1 MKKKNIIN
9 LIKYHVEHNEHAFR
23 EEAYEIARYFD
34 DKGDGEIASYI
45 MALLADTNVLYP
57 QMNKDDNSYFN
68 SVDIS
73 TTSLYL
79 PDIIIDEIKGIVNA
93 VSHNIGINKFLFKG
107 SPGTGKTE
115 ATKHLA
121 RILKRDLFS
130 VDFSS
135 IIDSK
140 LGETQKNISNLFE
153 EINTFARPNKVIILF
168 DEIDALVMDRT
179 NSHDV
184 REMGRATSTFLKGL
198 DSLNNQVVL
207 IATTNLYEHF
217 DKAILRRFDYIIDF
231 NKYTTDDLLE
241 IAEKI
246 MELYLA
252 KFKIANRDVRLF
264 RKIIL
269 LQNPIPYP
277 GELINII
284 KSSIAFSDMNDKLD
298 YFRRLVKAP
307 KVSVNINENNMI
319 DADDIFELYEQGF
332 SIREI
337 EVLTKKSKSTVAREL
352 KERNNNE

>member
-34 DKGDGEIASYI
+34 DKGDSEIASYI
-45 MALLADTNVLYP
+45 MALLADVNVLYP
-57 QMNKDDNSYFN
+57 QINKEDNSYFN

-79 PDIIIDEIKGIVNA
+79 PDIIIDELTGIVNA

-153 EINTFARPNKVIILF
+153 EINTFARPNKVMVLF

-179 NSHDV
+179 NNHDI
-184 REMGRATSTFLKGL
+184 REMGRATSSFLKGL

-207 IATTNLYEHF
+207 VATTNLYEYF

-231 NKYTTDDLLE
+231 NKYTTDDLLD

-246 MELYLA
+246 MDLYLA

-269 LQNPIPYP
+269 LQKPIPYP

-298 YFRRLVKAP
+298 YFRRLYLTIVGKH
-307 KVSVNINENNMI
+307 
-319 DADDIFELYEQGF
+319 ADDIFELYGQGF

-337 EVLTKKSKSTVAREL
+337 EVLTKKSKSAVAREL
-352 KERNNNE
+352 KERDNNE